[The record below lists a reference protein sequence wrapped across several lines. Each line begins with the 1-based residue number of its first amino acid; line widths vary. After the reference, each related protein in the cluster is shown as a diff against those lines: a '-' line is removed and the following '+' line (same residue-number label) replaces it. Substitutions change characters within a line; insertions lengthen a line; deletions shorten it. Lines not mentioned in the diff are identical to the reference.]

1 MCIYELSVN
10 SLSCVWLFATPWTV
24 PTRFL
29 CPWNSPFKN
38 TRIGSHSLFQG
49 YFPTLGLNQGLLHCR
64 QILYPLIHQMVCVCI
79 KWYRHIS
86 HLIYPFISLWTF
98 RLFPG
103 PCLFMYLEKSES
115 EVAQLCLTLWN
126 PIYCSLP
133 GSSVHGIFHARI
145 LEWLPFCCIGDL
157 SDQGLNPG
165 FPHCKWKWSHSVMS
179 DS

>member
-1 MCIYELSVN
+1 MILAIDYHLNFQVTLLACSD
-10 SLSCVWLFATPWTV
+10 SLRPHGLQRA
-24 PTRFL
+24 RFL

-115 EVAQLCLTLWN
+115 EVAQLCLTLCDHMD
-126 PIYCSLP
+126 CSPP
-133 GSSVHGIFHARI
+133 GSSVHGIFRARI
-145 LEWLPFCCIGDL
+145 LSGLPLPSPGDL
-157 SDQGLNPG
+157 PKPG
-165 FPHCKWKWSHSVMS
+165 IKSRSPAL
-179 DS
+179 